1 MSPTTNNN
9 SINIPIAT
17 LKNIYS
23 NFSKDVI
30 NCFIERLEENEKKS
44 VSEKCLVYLDKT
56 LQQVGKSETIKQK
69 KEKKEKFKK
78 RKNKIPI
85 PFCGIIETTWCCGIK
100 KNHNLYTQCPKPK
113 ESGQKYCKICAKHA
127 NNSST
132 GKPPCGDIYDRKL
145 AWDIAINNNQNPIAW
160 RPDGMTQELP
170 YINVADK
177 LGISTKLAQQELDNL
192 GWGDMPNYHLE
203 KKKVRR
209 GRPAKN
215 KVAVEDS
222 DDDTPKKKRGRPK
235 KAPKKEP
242 TNDELI
248 ALMTEALA

>member
-1 MSPTTNNN
+1 M
-9 SINIPIAT
+9 
-17 LKNIYS
+17 
-23 NFSKDVI
+23 
-30 NCFIERLEENEKKS
+30 
-44 VSEKCLVYLDKT
+44 
-56 LQQVGKSETIKQK
+56 
-69 KEKKEKFKK
+69 
-78 RKNKIPI
+78 
-85 PFCGIIETTWCCGIK
+85 
-100 KNHNLYTQCPKPK
+100 
-113 ESGQKYCKICAKHA
+113 
-127 NNSST
+127 
-132 GKPPCGDIYDRKL
+132 
-145 AWDIAINNNQNPIAW
+145 NNNQNPIAW

-177 LGISTKLAQQELDNL
+177 LGISINLAQQELDNL
-192 GWGDMPNYHLE
+192 GWGSMPNYHLE

-235 KAPKKEP
+235 KVPKKEP